1 MTTEWSFNKSKL
13 KNKIQ
18 KIIADSKSN
27 NIENLFSE
35 KTFADVPT
43 GTYYFYI
50 DNYEIGL
57 TWLWANIA
65 ELFDYLQAIITT
77 SEDLLFTIDYK
88 GSCSYILTLQKDNN
102 NIELLFLDRIEPKCR
117 NNQNRY
123 SDNSLKKTIVIK
135 HLAISKIELIKQFN
149 EEFKTIYNENKYYL
163 SQEYKDKCEREK
175 AIVCQEYVLETFAKF
190 IPIFDE
196 YVKTQGE
203 L

>member
-18 KIIADSKSN
+18 KIIADSKPN
-27 NIENLFSE
+27 NIEILFSK

-50 DNYEIGL
+50 DNYEIGF

-135 HLAISKIELIKQFN
+135 HLTISKIELIKQFN

-196 YVKTQGE
+196 YVKAQGE